1 MQPDNNELD
10 EMSEKLRK
18 AVVSTLN
25 LDEKEKVFVGN
36 EEKMF
41 LYAFVIPPKINT

>member
-1 MQPDNNELD
+1 
-10 EMSEKLRK
+10 MSEKLRK

-25 LDEKEKVFVGN
+25 VDEKKVFVGN